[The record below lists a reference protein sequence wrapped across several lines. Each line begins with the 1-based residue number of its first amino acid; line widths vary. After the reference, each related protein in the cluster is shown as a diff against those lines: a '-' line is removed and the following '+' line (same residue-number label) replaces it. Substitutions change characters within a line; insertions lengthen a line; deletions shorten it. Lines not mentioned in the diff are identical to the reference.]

1 MLIFMINLLMH
12 LLILVQAH
20 IRSLPQL
27 FKSKLILDSRFLS
40 NSLTVFRGQKSC
52 FRAQQVQES

>member
-20 IRSLPQL
+20 VRSLPQL

-40 NSLTVFRGQKSC
+40 VL
-52 FRAQQVQES
+52 